1 MNELER
7 SSTAKQILVGGS
19 NTPKKA
25 IKKKK
30 EEKQGFIEDFIAET
44 AGVKET
50 KQIQ

>member
-1 MNELER
+1 MAR
-7 SSTAKQILVGGS
+7 SSKAKHILNRGL
-19 NTPKKA
+19 NAPKTA

-30 EEKQGFIEDFIAET
+30 EEHKGFIEDFIAET